1 LPIFAAA
8 LELRRGVAARCGTR
22 NEGVGVMLA
31 LQNLIGKRGFKVL
44 AVITVVAIAAV
55 ELTGVFR
62 NYLDTYIQKQ
72 AATYAEQ
79 KAKAE
84 ADVATATAREK
95 EAQAQLA
102 AEVAANAKFRQLAE
116 AQLADASARE
126 KEAQAQLAAEVAANA
141 KLRQAAEAQLAEAS
155 AREKEAMAI
164 TAAAIARNSPER
176 QRAVSNKPV
185 WSRMVRIRWR
195 SSTPKVSHVSRWRI
209 HQQRQG

>member
-1 LPIFAAA
+1 
-8 LELRRGVAARCGTR
+8 
-22 NEGVGVMLA
+22 MLA

-116 AQLADASARE
+116 AQLAGASARE

-141 KLRQAAEAQLAEAS
+141 KFRQAAEAQLAEAS
-155 AREKEAMAI
+155 AREKEAMAHYRRSYRPQQSG
-164 TAAAIARNSPER
+164 TATRR
-176 QRAVSNKPV
+176 SNKPV
-185 WSRMVRIRWR
+185 WSRMVKIRWR

>member
-1 LPIFAAA
+1 
-8 LELRRGVAARCGTR
+8 
-22 NEGVGVMLA
+22 MLA

-102 AEVAANAKFRQLAE
+102 AEVAANAM
-116 AQLADASARE
+116 
-126 KEAQAQLAAEVAANA
+126 
-141 KLRQAAEAQLAEAS
+141 LRQAAEAQLAEAS